1 MYSKTETN
9 IRMFYNL
16 LAFFDIMP
24 AAITTKETTSE
35 QQTGAYIQ
43 KLIFPFISFFSNLVP
58 SVLSYPFL
66 RSEREPGRRKNP
78 GTRFVFLF
86 KINLLI
92 LSAIC
97 S

>member
-35 QQTGAYIQ
+35 QQTGANIQ
-43 KLIFPFISFFSNLVP
+43 KLIFPFISFFFQSRSQRSL
-58 SVLSYPFL
+58 LPF
-66 RSEREPGRRKNP
+66 STERE
-78 GTRFVFLF
+78 GTG
-86 KINLLI
+86 
-92 LSAIC
+92 
-97 S
+97 